1 MITFII
7 LYHWKTFRDN
17 SVFVSLLVVSDRKIQ
32 HPNHAYTRLFCVW
45 EVLHPV
51 MLCWACFISLYL
63 FSSRTLKK
71 KTLLYSSLF
80 LSCIDSKSCKQ
91 RQFYVFEK
99 KEPFYLNYCDHV
111 KEKKEKKSTNC
122 SLQPHV
128 WERIMLPV
136 IVSKCTKIF
145 FAIFLKLWG
154 LFTFCCWFLGFY
166 EGTVC
171 ACVCLCVCKLRCVF
185 EWSWTKLIFFFI
197 CFGNR
202 PQSSRES
209 F

>member
-1 MITFII
+1 MIAFII

-32 HPNHAYTRLFCVW
+32 QPNHAYTRLFCVW

-71 KTLLYSSLF
+71 KPLLYSSLF

-128 WERIMLPV
+128 WERIMCIRVRDHVTSDCVQVYKDLFCYFFKTV
-136 IVSKCTKIF
+136 RTFYFLLLVSGI
-145 FAIFLKLWG
+145 LWRD
-154 LFTFCCWFLGFY
+154 CM
-166 EGTVC
+166 
-171 ACVCLCVCKLRCVF
+171 CVCVSVCV
-185 EWSWTKLIFFFI
+185 
-197 CFGNR
+197 
-202 PQSSRES
+202 
-209 F
+209 